1 MTTER
6 PDQLR
11 WPTPAEAVAPKAGY
25 FITTSRNEGRAGHAS
40 DVITH
45 PCWLF
50 DLTSNPV
57 QDTVPVIL
65 HHYKSWNRKEAMK
78 WL

>member
-25 FITTSRNEGRAGHAS
+25 FIITSRNEGRAGHAS
-40 DVITH
+40 DNNT
-45 PCWLF
+45 PPRCC
-50 DLTSNPV
+50 LT
-57 QDTVPVIL
+57 
-65 HHYKSWNRKEAMK
+65 
-78 WL
+78 